1 MVRGK
6 FIAPINFE
14 FNLHRVTRGGERRI
28 RGKLYEDFC
37 PPRFVALIVDQ
48 ILLPRCVASMLM
60 DPYLLFLLQR
70 KSGIRMARV
79 DSPTTSV
86 SQFSLSFPLPSPSFR
101 TEQQENFCSERNS
114 VEDSSYTFVL
124 RSSFQYLFVIN
135 LLNLEYSCVGVAE
148 NVILVLFLSTKIIVR
163 NNKQVKDEKVNI
175 LIPMTRTILRYRSEK
190 NV

>member
-86 SQFSLSFPLPSPSFR
+86 SQFSLSLSPSPPRLF
-101 TEQQENFCSERNS
+101 EQNNKK
-114 VEDSSYTFVL
+114 TFVQRGT
-124 RSSFQYLFVIN
+124 RSR
-135 LLNLEYSCVGVAE
+135 
-148 NVILVLFLSTKIIVR
+148 IL
-163 NNKQVKDEKVNI
+163 
-175 LIPMTRTILRYRSEK
+175 LIPSYFDLPFSIYSL
-190 NV
+190 

>member
-14 FNLHRVTRGGERRI
+14 FNLYRVTRGGGRRI

-86 SQFSLSFPLPSPSFR
+86 SQFSLSLSPSPPR
-101 TEQQENFCSERNS
+101 
-114 VEDSSYTFVL
+114 
-124 RSSFQYLFVIN
+124 LF
-135 LLNLEYSCVGVAE
+135 E
-148 NVILVLFLSTKIIVR
+148 R
-163 NNKQVKDEKVNI
+163 NNKKTFVQRGTRSRI
-175 LIPMTRTILRYRSEK
+175 LLIPSYFDLPFSIYSL
-190 NV
+190 

>member
-14 FNLHRVTRGGERRI
+14 FNLHRVTRGGGRRI

-37 PPRFVALIVDQ
+37 PPRFVARIVDQ

-86 SQFSLSFPLPSPSFR
+86 SQFSLSLSPSPPR

-148 NVILVLFLSTKIIVR
+148 NVILVLFLSIKIIVR
-163 NNKQVKDEKVNI
+163 NNKQAKDEKVNI

-190 NV
+190 KV

>member
-86 SQFSLSFPLPSPSFR
+86 SQFSLSHSPSPPR
-101 TEQQENFCSERNS
+101 
-114 VEDSSYTFVL
+114 
-124 RSSFQYLFVIN
+124 LF
-135 LLNLEYSCVGVAE
+135 E
-148 NVILVLFLSTKIIVR
+148 R
-163 NNKQVKDEKVNI
+163 NNKKTFVQRGTRSRI
-175 LIPMTRTILRYRSEK
+175 LLIPSYFDLPFSIYSL
-190 NV
+190 

>member
-14 FNLHRVTRGGERRI
+14 FNLHRVTRGGGRRI

-37 PPRFVALIVDQ
+37 PPRFVALIVGQ

-135 LLNLEYSCVGVAE
+135 LLNLEYRSCGKCYPCFIF
-148 NVILVLFLSTKIIVR
+148 NSTKIIVR

>member
-86 SQFSLSFPLPSPSFR
+86 SQSLSLSPSPPR
-101 TEQQENFCSERNS
+101 
-114 VEDSSYTFVL
+114 
-124 RSSFQYLFVIN
+124 LF
-135 LLNLEYSCVGVAE
+135 E
-148 NVILVLFLSTKIIVR
+148 R
-163 NNKQVKDEKVNI
+163 NNKKTFVQRGTRSRI
-175 LIPMTRTILRYRSEK
+175 LLIPSYFDLPFSIYSL
-190 NV
+190 

>member
-86 SQFSLSFPLPSPSFR
+86 SQFSLSFPLPSPNGTTRKLLFREELGRGFFLYFR
-101 TEQQENFCSERNS
+101 TS
-114 VEDSSYTFVL
+114 
-124 RSSFQYLFVIN
+124 I
-135 LLNLEYSCVGVAE
+135 
-148 NVILVLFLSTKIIVR
+148 FLSVFI
-163 NNKQVKDEKVNI
+163 
-175 LIPMTRTILRYRSEK
+175 RYK
-190 NV
+190 FAQLGI